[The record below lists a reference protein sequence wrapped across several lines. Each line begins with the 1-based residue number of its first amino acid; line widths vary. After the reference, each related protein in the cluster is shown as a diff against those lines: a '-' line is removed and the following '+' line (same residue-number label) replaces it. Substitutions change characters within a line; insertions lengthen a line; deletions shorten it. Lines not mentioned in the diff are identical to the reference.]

1 MNKPVKG
8 LLGKLRRAQPVA
20 EPEPE
25 LTPDRL
31 AALRVRAAVAE
42 DPCLA
47 DNDTADEG
55 LQPVLLPRATR
66 DAEALWSAASS
77 WFGGFP
83 KLGAIDWPVGEDGYP
98 LPFAAQIGLA
108 DLAAICPCCP
118 LPATGSLAFFLG
130 EGAVIH
136 VPEGVSQF
144 SPAPEGLLPFHAWP
158 VAPVMLALPDDAQ
171 DHADPAR
178 HPAIREA
185 MQAALPEGLHV
196 GRAPFVAAE
205 SEADVPL
212 WWHSVDHLIAWLHI
226 ALGDGAQGGKRD
238 GLSALAGALE
248 GFAADR
254 NPWDRLNAEEQ
265 EVFAEALDN
274 AWQQFGGQ
282 LDEHAPRSV
291 ADLSA
296 YSILTMMTGE
306 AHAFAAL
313 PAELR
318 ERINRDYRLP
328 AGGLPQMFG
337 LGLNVPDVL
346 PDHLGDMLLLQL
358 PHDDMI
364 DMGMGEQGV
373 CQFWIAPEALAERRW
388 DQAVL
393 SFGRA

>member
-25 LTPDRL
+25 LAPDRL
-31 AALRVRAAVAE
+31 AALRIRAAVAE

-55 LQPVLLPRATR
+55 LQPVVLPRATR
-66 DAEALWSAASS
+66 DAEGLWSGASS

-83 KLGAIDWPVGEDGYP
+83 KLGAIEWPVGEDGYP

-108 DLAAICPCCP
+108 EIAALCPCCP

-136 VPEGVSQF
+136 VPDGVTQF
-144 SPAPEGLLPFHAWP
+144 SPAPDGLLPFHAWP
-158 VAPVMLALPDDAQ
+158 IAPVALALPKDAR

-178 HPAIREA
+178 HHDIREA
-185 MQAALPEGLHV
+185 MRAALPEGLSP
-196 GRAPFVAAE
+196 GRAPFAAVVVE
-205 SEADVPL
+205 GDVPL

-238 GLSALAGALE
+238 GLYALAKALE

-254 NPWDRLNAEEQ
+254 DPWERLNAEEQ

-282 LDEHAPRSV
+282 LDETAPRSV
-291 ADLSA
+291 EDLA
-296 YSILTMMTGE
+296 AFSILAMMTGE
-306 AHAFAAL
+306 APAFAAL
-313 PAELR
+313 PEGLR

-328 AGGLPQMFG
+328 AGGLAQMFG
-337 LGLNVPDVL
+337 LGLDLPDVL
-346 PDHLGDMLLLQL
+346 PEHLGDILLLQL
-358 PHDDMI
+358 PHDDMV
-364 DMGMGEQGV
+364 DMGMGEGGV
-373 CQFWIAPEALAERRW
+373 CQYWIDPAALAERRW
-388 DQAVL
+388 NEAVL
-393 SFGRA
+393 TFGRM